1 MVLRLR
7 ELPEAE
13 RVHLAGIKC
22 EPMAGRPWVAGGPL
36 TRRRIAII
44 STAGLQMR
52 GDRGFSYGDGDYR
65 VIPGDAAAG
74 DIVMSHVSVNFDR
87 TGFQQDLNVVFPID
101 RLKELAVA
109 GTIGSVAAFHYSF
122 MGAMDPKNA
131 AASAHQ
137 LAGLLRKDRVD
148 AVVLCPV

>member
-1 MVLRLR
+1 MVLRLS

-13 RVHLAGIKC
+13 RVHLANIKC
-22 EPMAGRPWVAGGPL
+22 EPIDGRPWVMGGPL
-36 TRRRIAII
+36 AERRVALI
-44 STAGLQMR
+44 STAGLQVR

-65 VIPGDAAAG
+65 VIPGDAPVG

-87 TGFQQDLNVVFPID
+87 TGFQQDLNVVFPLA
-101 RLKELAVA
+101 RLAEMAAA
-109 GTIGSVAAFHYSF
+109 GEIGSVADFHYSF

-131 AASAHQ
+131 AASARD

-148 AVVLCPV
+148 AVLLCPV